1 MGLKSEIKQ
10 LYDEVRLMRRDI
22 EEIKLML
29 VQEAIPTEEE
39 EKAIEAGR
47 KEFAKGDIE
56 EWKDV
61 RKRAVS

>member
-1 MGLKSEIKQ
+1 MKSEIKQ
-10 LYDEVRLMRRDI
+10 LHDEVRLMRRDI

-29 VQEAIPTEEE
+29 VQEAVATEEE
-39 EKAIEAGR
+39 QKAIEAGR
-47 KEFAKGDIE
+47 REFAEGGFE

>member
-1 MGLKSEIKQ
+1 
-10 LYDEVRLMRRDI
+10 MRRGI

-29 VQEAIPTEEE
+29 VQEVVPTKEEARAVE
-39 EKAIEAGR
+39 EGR
-47 KEFAKGDIE
+47 KEFAKEEFE

>member
-1 MGLKSEIKQ
+1 LKSEIKH
-10 LYDEVRLMRRDI
+10 LHDEVKLMRQDI

-39 EKAIEAGR
+39 KKAVEDGR
-47 KEFAKGDIE
+47 KEFAKGDFQ

>member
-1 MGLKSEIKQ
+1 
-10 LYDEVRLMRRDI
+10 MRQDI

-39 EKAIEAGR
+39 KKAVEEGR
-47 KEFAKGDIE
+47 KEFAKGDFQ

-61 RKRAVS
+61 RKRATS

>member
-1 MGLKSEIKQ
+1 
-10 LYDEVRLMRRDI
+10 MRRDI

-29 VQEAIPTEEE
+29 VQEAVPTEEE
-39 EKAIEAGR
+39 QKAIEAGR
-47 KEFAKGDIE
+47 REFAEGGFE